1 MKPKQAKPNSPPRR
15 EAQSDALEAEDA
27 HATLRQCIVTRER
40 YPKEVMIRFV
50 AAPDGTL
57 TPDLQAKLPG
67 RGAWVIADAPA
78 IEKAIEK
85 HMFSR
90 ALDAQISV
98 PAGLTR
104 SIEALLARRCLELMG
119 QALGAGQM
127 LLGSGSVQGAARAG
141 EVAVVIEA
149 FDGAPD
155 GRRKIISALRAGGLL
170 GKGLSHGKVTLIG
183 CFTSEELS
191 LALGRQNVIHAALP
205 EGGFAN
211 RLVAEARRLEGFR
224 PLIPDA
230 WTRMD
235 GPLEPGAIS
244 VE

>member
-1 MKPKQAKPNSPPRR
+1 MKQAQSSPPRR

-78 IEKAIEK
+78 IEKAVQK
-85 HMFSR
+85 HMFGR

-98 PAGLTR
+98 PAGLCRT
-104 SIEALLARRCLELMG
+104 IETLLAKRCLELMG

-127 LLGSGSVQGAARAG
+127 LLGSGSIQAAARAG
-141 EVAVVIEA
+141 EVTVAIEA
-149 FDGAPD
+149 KDGAPD
-155 GRRKIISALRAGGLL
+155 GRRKIIASLRAGGLL
-170 GKGLSHGKVTLIG
+170 GREPKHGKATVIG
-183 CFTSEELS
+183 CFSSEELS
-191 LALGRQNVIHAALP
+191 LALGRENVIHAALP
-205 EGGFAN
+205 AGGFAS

-224 PLIPDA
+224 PLIPDT
-230 WTRMD
+230 WTRTD
-235 GPLEPGAIS
+235 GPSNPGAIS